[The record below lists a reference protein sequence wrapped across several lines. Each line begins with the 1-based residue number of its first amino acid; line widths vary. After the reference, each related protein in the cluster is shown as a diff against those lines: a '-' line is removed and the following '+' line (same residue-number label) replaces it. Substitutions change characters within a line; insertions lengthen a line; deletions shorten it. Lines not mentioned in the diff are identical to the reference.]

1 MPLKERDEME
11 ALKEEERSL
20 KKKRRFE
27 GNLCWVE
34 LNAQIFISKEGFR
47 MIRTK
52 ILLKRV
58 FEQILIG
65 LKINKNRSDGGFVE
79 DEKMRSNS
87 VAFIRWDCSDQLMN
101 KKLLYKDSKDPV
113 AWFCFAINW
122 IHLLDLLQAPPCLF
136 WNLFTAWICRWDL
149 RLIWYEVPYFIHIIL
164 GKLPLI
170 LLYNLEAVRHSFL

>member
-1 MPLKERDEME
+1 MKRE

-27 GNLCWVE
+27 GNLCRVE

-52 ILLKRV
+52 FLPKRV

-87 VAFIRWDCSDQLMN
+87 VAFIR
-101 KKLLYKDSKDPV
+101 
-113 AWFCFAINW
+113 
-122 IHLLDLLQAPPCLF
+122 
-136 WNLFTAWICRWDL
+136 
-149 RLIWYEVPYFIHIIL
+149 
-164 GKLPLI
+164 
-170 LLYNLEAVRHSFL
+170 